1 MIVELVA
8 DASSSASL
16 SSRPL
21 CCQTLIQRSV
31 IGKIDAVRT

>member
-8 DASSSASL
+8 EAASRASF

-21 CCQTLIQRSV
+21 CCQTLIHRSV
-31 IGKIDAVRT
+31 MGKTDAVQT